1 MSLRVTFSN
10 SITFPFLHQ
19 YAKGAVRD
27 IESVF
32 PSVNYV
38 AYRRVLS

>member
-10 SITFPFLHQ
+10 SITFPLFDE
-19 YAKGAVRD
+19 YGKGAVRD
-27 IESVF
+27 TESVF
-32 PSVNYV
+32 PPINYV